1 MDSFAD
7 AEQLWG
13 ASFPLLLLL
22 FHRCTGASK
31 RPSSTLQLAF
41 LEHQQTSRNLDKCCI
56 CLNIFNLERCVLK
69 PLPNYLCTCFA
80 YMSMTR
86 LLSMYLQTWH
96 WTDDWWN
103 IPHLSMFQR
112 WAFVLGLAGQDL
124 LDNFSGIMRPIIK
137 SLFWVLLQKPL
148 QDMSKNFMAVPGIY
162 NGGLLDVSSK
172 YDENIF
178 FVSKIILSVTI
189 NVEQKYGFTS
199 SFIQQFCLTSFQN
212 NPLWTLLLLRS
223 YLNRCVLCSHK
234 GTRIC
239 TSVVRYPS
247 PASDHTRERNAT
259 AGLGWL
265 ARFED

>member
-41 LEHQQTSRNLDKCCI
+41 LEHQQTSRNLDKCFI
-56 CLNIFNLERCVLK
+56 CLNIFNFERCVLK
-69 PLPNYLCTCFA
+69 PLPNYLCTFFA
-80 YMSMTR
+80 YMSITR

-112 WAFVLGLAGQDL
+112 WAFVLGLAGKISWITFL
-124 LDNFSGIMRPIIK
+124 ASCGP
-137 SLFWVLLQKPL
+137 SLSHSFECCY
-148 QDMSKNFMAVPGIY
+148 KNLCKIWARILWQCLVY

-178 FVSKIILSVTI
+178 LSPKIYFQSLSMWNKNMVLLHLSFSNSVWHHFKTI
-189 NVEQKYGFTS
+189 HSG
-199 SFIQQFCLTSFQN
+199 
-212 NPLWTLLLLRS
+212 RS
-223 YLNRCVLCSHK
+223 CCW
-234 GTRIC
+234 G
-239 TSVVRYPS
+239 
-247 PASDHTRERNAT
+247 HT
-259 AGLGWL
+259 
-265 ARFED
+265 

>member
-1 MDSFAD
+1 MIDGISLISPCFN
-7 AEQLWG
+7 AE
-13 ASFPLLLLL
+13 LL
-22 FHRCTGASK
+22 FLVLRDKISWITFLASCG
-31 RPSSTLQLAF
+31 PSLSHSF
-41 LEHQQTSRNLDKCCI
+41 ECCYKNLCKI
-56 CLNIFNLERCVLK
+56 WARILWQCLV
-69 PLPNYLCTCFA
+69 Y
-80 YMSMTR
+80 
-86 LLSMYLQTWH
+86 
-96 WTDDWWN
+96 
-103 IPHLSMFQR
+103 
-112 WAFVLGLAGQDL
+112 
-124 LDNFSGIMRPIIK
+124 IMEACLMLVQNMMKI
-137 SLFWVLLQKPL
+137 S
-148 QDMSKNFMAVPGIY
+148 
-162 NGGLLDVSSK
+162 
-172 YDENIF
+172 F

>member
-41 LEHQQTSRNLDKCCI
+41 LEHQQTSRNLDKCFI
-56 CLNIFNLERCVLK
+56 CLNIFNFERCVLK
-69 PLPNYLCTCFA
+69 PLPNYLCTFFA
-80 YMSMTR
+80 YMSITR

-112 WAFVLGLAGQDL
+112 WAFVLGLAGKISWITFL
-124 LDNFSGIMRPIIK
+124 ASCGP
-137 SLFWVLLQKPL
+137 SLSHSFECCY
-148 QDMSKNFMAVPGIY
+148 KNLCKIWARILWQCLVY

-178 FVSKIILSVTI
+178 FVSNDILSVTI

-199 SFIQQFCLTSFQN
+199 SIIQQFCLTSFQN

-247 PASDHTRERNAT
+247 PAWDHTRERNAT